1 MQKQEIIAA
10 LGLLS
15 LLMIMVH
22 FKNEPPLP
30 QQEINNPEI
39 KFSEFEIEENVQK
52 DTAPTKY
59 PRSLKPNREKWLEKY
74 GKHFHPQSK
83 KNFTSKY

>member
-1 MQKQEIIAA
+1 
-10 LGLLS
+10 
-15 LLMIMVH
+15 MVH

-30 QQEINNPEI
+30 HQEINNPEI

-59 PRSLKPNREKWLEKY
+59 PRFLKPNREK
-74 GKHFHPQSK
+74 
-83 KNFTSKY
+83 